1 MKTNNELN
9 INLINQNNLDE
20 LIRVNTKY
28 IRAIAK
34 TYKQD
39 EEILD
44 DLIQEGRLALIEA
57 VSNFDSTINQNF
69 LTIATYYIKK
79 YMIEFIIKN
88 GNTIYLPHNFH
99 RTKKKIDKKIANDEL
114 YDIYSDDELTKVEKL
129 AHTNAKRIISGDL
142 SNDEG
147 NATVFATIAYNEGDY
162 NERTEQEYHA
172 RHKAFILI
180 DKLTKESDKQLIRMR
195 FGIDQEELSVQEI
208 ADKLGY
214 SRQHINDKLN
224 KIIKKLSTF

>member
-57 VSNFDSTINQNF
+57 VSNFDSTINPNF
-69 LTIATYYIKK
+69 LNIATYYIKK

-114 YDIYSDDELTKVEKL
+114 YDIYSDDELTRVEKL
-129 AHTNAKRIISGDL
+129 AQTNAKRVISGDL

-147 NATVFATIAYNEGDY
+147 NATVFTTIAYNEGDY
-162 NERTEQEYHA
+162 KERTEQEYQA
-172 RHKAFILI
+172 RHIVFSLI
-180 DKLTKESDKQLIRMR
+180 EKLTKDSDKQLIRMR
-195 FGIDQEELSVQEI
+195 FGIDQDELSVQEI